1 MLTQRGNHAVV
12 ADNHVENIG
21 MKDNDKLA
29 NPNAPEILLA
39 ESYRLNYEGVWH
51 ASQRRGGSCR
61 FR

>member
-1 MLTQRGNHAVV
+1 VV

-39 ESYRLNYEGVWH
+39 ESYRLNYEGVRH

-61 FR
+61 FHNS